1 MSINESL
8 WIGVSGLISHGDA
21 MSIVG
26 DNIANA
32 STVGF
37 KRERANFEDIL
48 GGELTNQR
56 MGGGVFLGN
65 AQTMMEQGGL
75 QQTGNPLDLALQG
88 KGMFVVS
95 GNHDG
100 TTGNF
105 YTRAGQFSMTNTGT
119 IVNQQGMKLQG
130 YTVDQAT
137 GIRSNTLGDL
147 NIGSRTSPPIATTTA
162 KTAVQL
168 NSNDAAVDAATPFDP
183 ANPNSYSYNTSEDI
197 YDSLGNVH
205 TVDMYYRKDAAGS
218 WSYHAMVDG
227 GEVTGG
233 TTGVKTEIGSGTLTF
248 DTNGQFSAQ
257 AANAVTA
264 NFVGATP
271 QSVAFTFDGST
282 QTAQDPLQKGAAIST
297 DISGRPAGAVTD
309 FEINSDGS
317 IVGKFSNGDSAKLAQ
332 VAVANFTNEEGLGRV
347 GDNLMTATTSS
358 GQALIDGASVDGRA
372 SIRQGALEES
382 NVDLSTELVT
392 LIAYQRAFQ
401 ANSKTVTTAD
411 DMLQEV
417 VNLKR

>member
-8 WIGVSGLISHGDA
+8 WIGVSGLMSHGDA

-37 KRERANFEDIL
+37 KRERANFEDVL

-65 AQTMMEQGGL
+65 AQTMFEQGGL

-88 KGMFVVS
+88 KGMFVVKGS
-95 GNHDG
+95 HDG
-100 TTGNF
+100 VNGNF
-105 YTRAGQFSMTNTGT
+105 YTRAGQFSMDNTGT
-119 IVNQQGMKLQG
+119 VVNQQGMKLQG
-130 YTVDQAT
+130 YTVDPTT
-137 GIRSNTLGDL
+137 GVRSNTLGDL
-147 NIGSRTSPPIATTTA
+147 AIGSRTSPPIATATA
-162 KTAVQL
+162 KTAMQL
-168 NSNDAAVDAATPFDP
+168 DSNATAVPAATTFDP
-183 ANPNSYSYNTSEDI
+183 ANPSSYTYNTSEQI
-197 YDSLGNVH
+197 YDSLGNAH
-205 TVDMYYRKDAAGS
+205 TVNMYYRKDTAGS

-227 GEVTGG
+227 SEVTGG
-233 TTGVKTEIGSGTLTF
+233 TAGVQSEIGSGTLTF
-248 DTNGQFSAQ
+248 DTNGQLTAQ
-257 AANAVTA
+257 TANAVTA
-264 NFVGATP
+264 NFVGATA
-271 QSVAFTFDGST
+271 QNVAFTFDGST
-282 QTAQDPLQKGAAIST
+282 QTANDSSTIST
-297 DISGRPAGAVTD
+297 DISGRPAGAVTNI
-309 FEINSDGS
+309 EIDSDGS
-317 IVGKFSNGDSAKLAQ
+317 VIGKFSNGDSAKLAQ
-332 VAVANFTNEEGLGRV
+332 VAVATFANEEGLGRV
-347 GDNLMTATTSS
+347 GDNLMSATTSS